1 MIPRCDSETC
11 HVFFG
16 GGGRR
21 LSFVSI
27 VLTNLQVFH
36 EVRKLGV
43 DKNRTLVE
51 SDKIHFMNLSSLILL
66 SEEESKGCT

>member
-1 MIPRCDSETC
+1 MSR
-11 HVFFG
+11 FFFFCG
-16 GGGRR
+16 GLW

-36 EVRKLGV
+36 EVRKLDA
-43 DKNRTLVE
+43 DKKRTLVE

-66 SEEESKGCT
+66 SEEESNGFT